1 MRGVFAAA
9 VIAAACT
16 ISPHDQSD
24 FVVAYRVT
32 ASTGITC
39 DSVKYENAVGA
50 IVTVASPTLPWAFA
64 NSAPPGSA
72 VQARAWMTATASG
85 QQAKLK
91 ATWTLTGVS
100 TAGDSSY
107 GTTTAGG
114 QFSLVIV
121 RRRL

>member
-1 MRGVFAAA
+1 MRVILAA
-9 VIAAACT
+9 VLATACA
-16 ISPHDQSD
+16 ISPHEQSD
-24 FVVAYRVT
+24 FVVAYHVT
-32 ASTGITC
+32 ASPGVAC
-39 DSVKYENAVGA
+39 DSVKYETALGD
-50 IVTVASPTLPWAFA
+50 IVTVTSPTLPWAIA
-64 NSAPPGSA
+64 NSAPRGSA
-72 VQARAWMTATASG
+72 VQAVAWMTATGSG

-114 QFSLVIV
+114 RFTLVIS